1 MFRSKLL
8 LSLAALAASLPVT
21 AATVNVNLSGAVTGT
36 TITAPGASFAQRFA
50 GQTVSG
56 TGITGSPTSPLAL
69 QAAGT
74 LEVAAFDP
82 GVSPASNSIL
92 SQPGNQGPLSM
103 LLDSNADSITFT
115 SGSADGGDPISL
127 RFFDANGTL
136 VDSFSQ
142 VLTPNYAVY
151 SFSSLPVFRGLTIF
165 DDNDN
170 AGLRFQN
177 ISYNTVVGAATPEPA
192 YLPAVGLLLI
202 GLRFL
207 RRKR

>member
-8 LSLAALAASLPVT
+8 LSLAAIAACLPVT
-21 AATVNVNLSGAVTGT
+21 AATVNVNLSGAIAGT

-56 TGITGSPTSPLAL
+56 TGITGSPSSPLAL

-74 LEVAAFDP
+74 LDVAAWDP

-92 SQPGNQGPLSM
+92 SQPGNQGPLSI
-103 LLDSNADSITFT
+103 LLDSNADGITFT
-115 SGSADGGDPISL
+115 SGSADGGDPIGL
-127 RFFDANGTL
+127 RFFDANGAL
-136 VDSFSQ
+136 VDSLSP
-142 VLTPNYAVY
+142 VLTAGYAVY
-151 SFSSLPVFRGLTIF
+151 NFSSLPVFRGLTIF
-165 DDNDN
+165 NDNDES
-170 AGLRFQN
+170 GLRFQN
-177 ISYNTVVGAATPEPA
+177 ISYNAVVGAATPEPA